1 MDGISSN
8 LVIWGIATRDT
19 VLSAASLLRLP
30 QSPGLFS
37 LSLVILLAVLTLAFL
52 RSVFHRRAL
61 LKEATRLVR
70 RYPDAETLRR
80 NVGEISSRMATWKGR
95 DAQHLAETWKEFQ
108 ETTLEPKSETGTI
121 QNAIRPSVFFN
132 LEDLGFGVA
141 GWRFWPGLFVSIGL
155 AATFLGLIAALQE
168 TGESLK
174 AGGDQANVMMALTQL
189 LTVASAKFIMSLTGL
204 VCSIVFTV
212 MLRFATRWL
221 DHAIRTLTHEIE
233 RRMRFVSLEDIAE
246 QQLAVIIE
254 QRDQSRRLNDEL
266 ITAISEPLQK
276 AVGSSASQVDQMV
289 SKLATS
295 LSDGLV
301 AAMTITSDRLESAS
315 SKLAGLANEISSA
328 AAQFSTAAE
337 RTAVGLDGA
346 AQRLEVV
353 SEKLS
358 NAGSELADAAGPMV
372 RVASETNSA
381 TTQIA
386 SASTQMV
393 DAAKT
398 AITSER
404 DVAVTA
410 LNSIRDQIRTFEARA
425 ASYDGQLEKAFRSFS
440 EEIARSIS
448 EVENHSNHVHGQYA
462 DALATLQAVI
472 ENAKAFQPE
481 SQRPIQ

>member
-1 MDGISSN
+1 LEDITAN
-8 LVIWGIATRDT
+8 LIHWGIATRDT

-37 LSLVILLAVLTLAFL
+37 LLLITLLAVLSLAFL
-52 RSVFHRRAL
+52 RIVFHRRVL
-61 LKEATRLVR
+61 LDKATRLVR
-70 RYPDAETLRR
+70 GYPDAEALRK
-80 NVGEISSRMATWKGR
+80 NVGEIAARMSAWKGR
-95 DAQHLAETWKEFQ
+95 DGQHLAETWKEFQ

-212 MLRFATRWL
+212 MLRIATRSL
-221 DHAIRTLTHEIE
+221 DHAIRALTHEIE
-233 RRMRFVSLEDIAE
+233 LRMRFVSLEDIAE

-266 ITAISEPLQK
+266 ITAITEPLQK

-301 AAMTITSDRLESAS
+301 AAMTVTSDRLESAS

-328 AAQFSTAAE
+328 AAQFSSAAE

-346 AQRLEVV
+346 AQRLEAV

-358 NAGSELADAAGPMV
+358 SAGSELADAAAPMV
-372 RVASETNSA
+372 RTASETA
-381 TTQIA
+381 TATRQIA
-386 SASTQMV
+386 NASTEMV
-393 DAAKT
+393 DAART
-398 AITSER
+398 AIASEK

-410 LNSIRDQIRTFEARA
+410 LNTIRDQIKTFEARA

-448 EVENHSNHVHGQYA
+448 EVENHSNNVHGQYA

-481 SQRPIQ
+481 SQRPAQ

>member
-1 MDGISSN
+1 M
-8 LVIWGIATRDT
+8 VHWGIAARDA

-37 LSLVILLAVLTLAFL
+37 LALVALLAVVGCYFL
-52 RSVFHRRAL
+52 RTVSHRTAL
-61 LKEATRLVR
+61 LRQASRLVKK
-70 RYPDAETLRR
+70 YPDAEALRR
-80 NVGEISSRMATWKGR
+80 NVDEISVEMAAWKGD

-108 ETTLEPKSETGTI
+108 ETTLESKSETGTI

-132 LEDLGFGVA
+132 LEDLGFGLA

-174 AGGDQANVMMALTQL
+174 AGGDQANVMTALTQL

-212 MLRFATRWL
+212 MLRVASRRL
-221 DHAIRTLTHEIE
+221 DDAIRTLTHEME

-246 QQLAVIIE
+246 QQLAAIIE
-254 QRDQSRRLNDEL
+254 QKDQSRRLNEEL
-266 ITAISEPLQK
+266 IAAISDPLQK
-276 AVGSSASQVDQMV
+276 AVGSSASQVDEMV
-289 SKLATS
+289 KKLAGS

-301 AAMTITSDRLESAS
+301 AAMTVTSDRLESAS
-315 SKLAGLANEISSA
+315 SKLAGLATEISSA
-328 AAQFSTAAE
+328 ASQFTSAAE

-346 AQRLEVV
+346 AERLETVTGM
-353 SEKLS
+353 LTQ
-358 NAGSELADAAGPMV
+358 AGSELADAAQPLV
-372 RVASETNSA
+372 RTAMETASSTQ
-381 TTQIA
+381 QIA
-386 SASTQMV
+386 SASSEMV
-393 DAAKT
+393 DAART
-398 AITSER
+398 AINSEK

-410 LNSIRDQIRTFEARA
+410 LNAIRDQIRNFEARA

-440 EEIARSIS
+440 EEIARSIT
-448 EVENHSNHVHGQYA
+448 EVENHSNNVHGQYA

-481 SQRPIQ
+481 SVRPAT

>member
-1 MDGISSN
+1 MEGFLEYLFI
-8 LVIWGIATRDT
+8 LGVAARDI
-19 VLSAASLLRLP
+19 VLSAAGLLRLP

-37 LSLVILLAVLTLAFL
+37 LTLVALLAVLLLAFL
-52 RSVFHRRAL
+52 RSVFRRRSL
-61 LKEATRLVR
+61 LEKATGFVR
-70 RYPDAETLRR
+70 RYRDAETPRKNFDEVFTR
-80 NVGEISSRMATWKGR
+80 MSAWKSRDG
-95 DAQHLAETWKEFQ
+95 QHLAETWKEFQ
-108 ETTLEPKSETGTI
+108 ETTLEAKLGTGAI
-121 QNAIRPSVFFN
+121 QNAIRPAVFFN
-132 LEDLGFGVA
+132 LEDLGFGVS

-212 MLRFATRWL
+212 VLRVATRSL
-221 DHAIRTLTHEIE
+221 DHAMRALAHEIE
-233 RRMRFVSLEDIAE
+233 RGMRFVSLEDIAE
-246 QQLAVIIE
+246 QQLAVTIE

-266 ITAISEPLQK
+266 IAAISEPLQK

-301 AAMTITSDRLESAS
+301 AAMTVTSDRLESAS
-315 SKLAGLANEISSA
+315 SKLAGLADEISA
-328 AAQFSTAAE
+328 AAARFSSAAE

-346 AQRLEVV
+346 AQRLEAV

-358 NAGSELADAAGPMV
+358 NAGSELADAAVPM
-372 RVASETNSA
+372 AHTATETASA
-381 TTQIA
+381 TRQIA
-386 SASTQMV
+386 SASTEMV
-393 DAAKT
+393 DAART
-398 AITSER
+398 AMASEK

-410 LNSIRDQIRTFEARA
+410 LNVIRDQIRTFEARA

-440 EEIARSIS
+440 EEIARSVS
-448 EVENHSNHVHGQYA
+448 EVENHSNSVHGQYA

-481 SQRPIQ
+481 SQRPVQ

>member
-1 MDGISSN
+1 
-8 LVIWGIATRDT
+8 
-19 VLSAASLLRLP
+19 LS
-30 QSPGLFS
+30 
-37 LSLVILLAVLTLAFL
+37 LAFL

-61 LKEATRLVR
+61 LDKATRLVR
-70 RYPDAETLRR
+70 RYPDAEALRK
-80 NVGEISSRMATWKGR
+80 NVGEIAARMSTWKGR
-95 DAQHLAETWKEFQ
+95 DGQHLTETWKEFQ

-121 QNAIRPSVFFN
+121 QNAIRPSAFFN

-212 MLRFATRWL
+212 MLRIATRSL
-221 DHAIRTLTHEIE
+221 DHAIRTLSHEIE
-233 RRMRFVSLEDIAE
+233 LRMRFVSLEDIAE

-266 ITAISEPLQK
+266 ITAITEPLQK

-328 AAQFSTAAE
+328 AAQFSSAAE

-358 NAGSELADAAGPMV
+358 NAGSELADAAAPMV
-372 RVASETNSA
+372 QTASETA
-381 TTQIA
+381 TATRQIA
-386 SASTQMV
+386 NASTEMV
-393 DAAKT
+393 DAART
-398 AITSER
+398 AIASEK

-410 LNSIRDQIRTFEARA
+410 LNTIRDQIKTFEARA

-448 EVENHSNHVHGQYA
+448 EVENHSNNVHGQYA

-481 SQRPIQ
+481 SQRPAQ

>member
-1 MDGISSN
+1 MEGITAN
-8 LVIWGIATRDT
+8 LIHWGIATRDT

-37 LSLVILLAVLTLAFL
+37 LSLLLLLAFLSFAFL

-61 LKEATRLVR
+61 LDKATRLVR
-70 RYPDAETLRR
+70 RYPDAEALRK
-80 NVGEISSRMATWKGR
+80 NVGEIAAQMSTWKGR
-95 DAQHLAETWKEFQ
+95 DGQHLTETWKEFQ
-108 ETTLEPKSETGTI
+108 ETTLEPKSETGMI
-121 QNAIRPSVFFN
+121 QNAIRPSAFFN

-212 MLRFATRWL
+212 MLRIATRSL
-221 DHAIRTLTHEIE
+221 DHAIRILSHEIE
-233 RRMRFVSLEDIAE
+233 LRMRFVSLEDIAE

-266 ITAISEPLQK
+266 IAAITEPLQK

-301 AAMTITSDRLESAS
+301 AAMTITSDRLESSS

-328 AAQFSTAAE
+328 AAQFSSAAE

-358 NAGSELADAAGPMV
+358 NAGSELADAAAPMV
-372 RVASETNSA
+372 QTASETASA
-381 TTQIA
+381 TRQIA
-386 SASTQMV
+386 HASTEMV
-393 DAAKT
+393 DAART
-398 AITSER
+398 AIASEK
-404 DVAVTA
+404 DVTVTA
-410 LNSIRDQIRTFEARA
+410 LNTIRDQIKTFEARA

-448 EVENHSNHVHGQYA
+448 EVENHSNNVHGQYA

-481 SQRPIQ
+481 SQRPAQ

>member
-1 MDGISSN
+1 MEGITAN
-8 LVIWGIATRDT
+8 LTHWGIATRDT

-37 LSLVILLAVLTLAFL
+37 LSLLLLLIFLSLAFL

-61 LKEATRLVR
+61 LDKATRLVR
-70 RYPDAETLRR
+70 RYPDAEALRK
-80 NVGEISSRMATWKGR
+80 NVGEIAARMSTWKGR
-95 DAQHLAETWKEFQ
+95 DGQHLTETWKEFQ

-121 QNAIRPSVFFN
+121 QNAIRPSAFFN

-212 MLRFATRWL
+212 MLRIATRSL
-221 DHAIRTLTHEIE
+221 DHAIRTLSHEIE
-233 RRMRFVSLEDIAE
+233 LRMRFVSLEDIAE

-266 ITAISEPLQK
+266 ITAITEPLQK

-328 AAQFSTAAE
+328 AAQFSSAAE

-358 NAGSELADAAGPMV
+358 NAGSELADAAAPMV
-372 RVASETNSA
+372 QTASETA
-381 TTQIA
+381 TATRQIA
-386 SASTQMV
+386 NASTEMV
-393 DAAKT
+393 DAART
-398 AITSER
+398 AIASEK

-410 LNSIRDQIRTFEARA
+410 LNTIRDQIKTFEARA

-448 EVENHSNHVHGQYA
+448 EVENHSNNVHGQYA

-481 SQRPIQ
+481 SQRPAQ